1 MKRRY
6 FTIAVVLAAVVL
18 VCSTILAPGAVAGP
32 PDGDPPPDHGVVKE
46 VLTTLPEIP
55 EDWVVVRDETYAYH
69 DKEGRLVR
77 VREAE
82 YLAPPSPKPQCEQCG
97 TKAYSRAYYCSYWSS
112 GSDNKSNQVG
122 GVTQHLVTYYTRYH
136 WTGPGSSPGDSAW
149 YLDHSDV
156 WWTRSSTAWST
167 GQTHVFIAD
176 TAGSVDCYNNKKT
189 YGEYNDWFTPYWY
202 SNDRTYTYRYITSG
216 RGILASPPAKRRTHR
231 VGPTPVELYGNYYGT
246 LPSLQNQ
253 YWIGGH

>member
-18 VCSTILAPGAVAGP
+18 VCSTVLAPGAVAGP

-46 VLTTLPEIP
+46 VLTTPPEIP
-55 EDWVVVRDETYAYH
+55 EDWVLVHEETYTYR

-82 YLAPPSPKPQCEQCG
+82 YLAPPSLKPQCEQCG
-97 TKAYSRAYYCSYWSS
+97 TKAYYCSYWSS
-112 GSDNKSNQVG
+112 GSDSKSNQVG

-149 YLDHSDV
+149 YLDHSDCLLY
-156 WWTRSSTAWST
+156 TSPSPRDLSTSRMPSSA
-167 GQTHVFIAD
+167 
-176 TAGSVDCYNNKKT
+176 
-189 YGEYNDWFTPYWY
+189 
-202 SNDRTYTYRYITSG
+202 
-216 RGILASPPAKRRTHR
+216 
-231 VGPTPVELYGNYYGT
+231 
-246 LPSLQNQ
+246 
-253 YWIGGH
+253 